1 MRFAEPF
8 NLYFFFLILALAVFL
23 FWSFKMRRL
32 AREKFAQ
39 APLLKELLEEA
50 SFFRQKMKSF
60 LLVLAVVFIIL
71 ALMRPQMGFQWEEI
85 RMKGLDIIVA
95 VDTSKSMLAQDIL
108 PSRLERAKLAI
119 RDFIKD
125 INGDR
130 LGLVAF
136 AGSAFLQCP
145 LTVDY
150 GGFLL
155 ALDDLTVFS
164 IPKGGTSISSAIEE
178 ALKSYKAGEGKY
190 KVLIIITDGEDLE
203 GDALAAA
210 EKAKNE
216 GVTIYCI
223 GVGTKEGELVMIP
236 DETGQK
242 AYLKD
247 NQGNVVKSRLNED
260 LLGKIALSTGGTY
273 LRATSLE
280 FGLGYIYREKLSKME
295 KRELEGKMAKHYQ
308 ERFQAPLA
316 IAFLLLLTE
325 ALINDKK

>member
-190 KVLIIITDGEDLE
+190 KLS
-203 GDALAAA
+203 
-210 EKAKNE
+210 
-216 GVTIYCI
+216 
-223 GVGTKEGELVMIP
+223 
-236 DETGQK
+236 GQK
-242 AYLKD
+242 ADEYP
-247 NQGNVVKSRLNED
+247 R
-260 LLGKIALSTGGTY
+260 IPALENT
-273 LRATSLE
+273 TSLE
-280 FGLGYIYREKLSKME
+280 MSAEIISNAITKTLFATGNDGVMTPTYPAGDRHVVVRQAVQRLGGGSFR
-295 KRELEGKMAKHYQ
+295 RV
-308 ERFQAPLA
+308 
-316 IAFLLLLTE
+316 
-325 ALINDKK
+325 